1 VTAIPGAVVALFTIV
16 LANVGRQQ
24 VADTRILQRGYLSV
38 EPQGIEWLG
47 FQGALIG
54 QVVFKNVGKLPAT
67 EFDSVVKKIEVH
79 NAEWRTPDLTDADLP
94 GFVGVI
100 PMGAQVPQGSEAIT
114 QNEVA
119 QVSGDKYLYVWEEL
133 NSRMGLAATATSTSV
148 TDILTPSST
157 Y

>member
-1 VTAIPGAVVALFTIV
+1 MFRITEGRYALGGLTVFAVW
-16 LANVGRQQ
+16 
-24 VADTRILQRGYLSV
+24 S
-38 EPQGIEWLG
+38 
-47 FQGALIG
+47 
-54 QVVFKNVGKLPAT
+54 
-67 EFDSVVKKIEVH
+67 
-79 NAEWRTPDLTDADLP
+79 LTDADLP